1 MLATPIATSMD
12 IDEAAAFLGLHP
24 LTLGERA
31 RAGIIPGA
39 KIGKEWRFFDVDLL
53 EYARRQ
59 YNKGEP
65 CHSTNA
71 PTAQNGGPV
80 YNTAGDEL
88 DALLATPTSQR
99 RDDGTTSLKLVSGK
113 KSRQAA
119 RLPTRLSSGSKNANE
134 RGTT

>member
-1 MLATPIATSMD
+1 MLATPAATSMN
-12 IDEAAAFLGLHP
+12 IEEAAAFLGLHP

-53 EYARRQ
+53 EYARGR

-65 CHSTNA
+65 CHSTDA
-71 PTAQNGGPV
+71 PTAQNGGSA
-80 YNTAGDEL
+80 YSSAADEL
-88 DALLATPTSQR
+88 DALLATPTNQQR
-99 RDDGTTSLKLVSGK
+99 YDGTTNLKLVSGK
-113 KSRQAA
+113 KNRRAA
-119 RLPTRLSSGSKNANE
+119 HLPTRLSSGSKSARE